1 MRTNKAAAII
11 LVVLLAIALA
21 IAIVAVAVT
30 STGASCSACLFAWK
44 DDDMT
49 TNTSVFTSTDP
60 ICLVIVKAATEEF
73 TFSTDG
79 CHDGYCVTG
88 IGTYTGT
95 ATLDQRDCI
104 VHDISHVS
112 WYTDRD
118 PTAVAIT
125 NVSTDDFSNKELAV
139 IIIGFVLL
147 VAEVIIG
154 VIMFKK
160 GS

>member
-79 CHDGYCVTG
+79 CRDGYCVTG

-112 WYTDRD
+112 
-118 PTAVAIT
+118 
-125 NVSTDDFSNKELAV
+125 
-139 IIIGFVLL
+139 
-147 VAEVIIG
+147 
-154 VIMFKK
+154 
-160 GS
+160 